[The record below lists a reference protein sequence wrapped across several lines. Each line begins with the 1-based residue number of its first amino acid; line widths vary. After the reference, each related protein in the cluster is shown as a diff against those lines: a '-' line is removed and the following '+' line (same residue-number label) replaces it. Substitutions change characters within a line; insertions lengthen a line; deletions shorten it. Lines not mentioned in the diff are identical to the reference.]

1 MKMPAANEERSQIT
15 THILDTGTGRP
26 ASGVKAT
33 LEAKS
38 ASGWQEI
45 GSGSTDADGRI
56 KNLGPVQ
63 VEAGHYRT
71 SYETGA
77 YFGKQG
83 TETFLPA
90 VTIDFLVNDDAAH
103 YHGPLL
109 IRPIEYS
116 TYRGS

>member
-1 MKMPAANEERSQIT
+1 MSVSHVT

-38 ASGWQEI
+38 AAGWQEI
-45 GSGSTDADGRI
+45 GSGTTDQDGRI
-56 KNLGPVQ
+56 KNLGPEQ
-63 VEAGHYRT
+63 IEAGTYRI
-71 SYETGA
+71 SFETGS

-83 TETFLPA
+83 TETFFPSVELTFAVKDPA
-90 VTIDFLVNDDAAH
+90 EH
-103 YHGPLL
+103 YHVPLL
-109 IRPIEYS
+109 ISPFAYS

>member
-1 MKMPAANEERSQIT
+1 MSVSHVT

-33 LEAKS
+33 LEAES

-45 GSGSTDADGRI
+45 GSGTTDGDGRI
-56 KNLGPVQ
+56 KNLGPERI
-63 VEAGHYRT
+63 EAGTYRIT
-71 SYETGA
+71 FDTGT

-83 TETFLPA
+83 TETFFPA
-90 VTIDFLVNDDAAH
+90 VTLIFALQHEDQH
-103 YHGPLL
+103 YHVPLL
-109 IRPIEYS
+109 ISPFAYS